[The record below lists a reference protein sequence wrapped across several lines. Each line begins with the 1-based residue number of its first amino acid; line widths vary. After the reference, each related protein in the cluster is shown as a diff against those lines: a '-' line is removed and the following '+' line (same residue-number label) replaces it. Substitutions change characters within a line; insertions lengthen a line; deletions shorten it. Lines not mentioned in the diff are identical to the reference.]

1 MQLANAL
8 TLPSAGRSPH
18 GFSTEVPRGGRA
30 SDHTRLTLPGL
41 GRGAQG
47 KGTRECSGMQRR
59 WEQPCRW
66 SFLRRARLA
75 AGEGGRES
83 QGVPGCKRR
92 ALSRPPGGDPL
103 PHSPLIALAAFGV
116 PGSGS
121 GLAAPASPAGRQ
133 KDGGGTERKRS
144 EKASRG
150 AAYLA
155 SGRRRAGG
163 WPAAGRRGTAAS
175 GASSPRPLVPRG
187 AGQRRAGRAAPRVR
201 PSHIAQGSPLPSR
214 VNGHTGRPVPPSA
227 LPPSSSF
234 FFFFPCHSPL
244 FSISKQCGDEKPV

>member
-1 MQLANAL
+1 MPA
-8 TLPSAGRSPH
+8 P
-18 GFSTEVPRGGRA
+18 GRA

-83 QGVPGCKRR
+83 QGVSGCKRG
-92 ALSRPPGGDPL
+92 APSRPAPSPRPGPAPSQPPYRPGCFRGAGLRERVSGTCL
-103 PHSPLIALAAFGV
+103 PGR
-116 PGSGS
+116 
-121 GLAAPASPAGRQ
+121 PAEGR
-133 KDGGGTERKRS
+133 GGTEGKRS
-144 EKASRG
+144 EKARRG

-163 WPAAGRRGTAAS
+163 WPAGGRRGTAAS

-187 AGQRRAGRAAPRVR
+187 AGQRRAGRAAPWVR

-214 VNGHTGRPVPPSA
+214 VNGHTGRSVPPSA

-234 FFFFPCHSPL
+234 FFFFSLSLPL
-244 FSISKQCGDEKPV
+244 IFHKQTMRR

>member
-8 TLPSAGRSPH
+8 TLPSAGRNPH

-92 ALSRPPGGDPL
+92 APSRPVPSPRRGPAPSQPPHRPGCFRVAGLRERVSGTCLPGRPAEGRGRTEGKGSENRAEGLLTWPL
-103 PHSPLIALAAFGV
+103 AGGGQEAGQQQDDEAQQLLEPHPRGPWYRGV
-116 PGSGS
+116 PGSG
-121 GLAAPASPAGRQ
+121 GQGEQRPG
-133 KDGGGTERKRS
+133 
-144 EKASRG
+144 
-150 AAYLA
+150 
-155 SGRRRAGG
+155 SGRL
-163 WPAAGRRGTAAS
+163 T
-175 GASSPRPLVPRG
+175 
-187 AGQRRAGRAAPRVR
+187 
-201 PSHIAQGSPLPSR
+201 
-214 VNGHTGRPVPPSA
+214 
-227 LPPSSSF
+227 
-234 FFFFPCHSPL
+234 
-244 FSISKQCGDEKPV
+244 